1 MFSSAVSFAA
11 MSASAGQW
19 LSEISPAV
27 IFVVGV
33 PLAYLI
39 ADFIVGLIKRA
50 RKDDPQTEQPW
61 GGG

>member
-1 MFSSAVSFAA
+1 

-39 ADFIVGLIKRA
+39 AHFIVGLIKRA

-61 GGG
+61 GGGE